1 MQTYILLCYITYSN
15 DECCYDS
22 SNYIK
27 DLDLEVCVCV
37 CVCVRECLPGL
48 CVHVCMWYK
57 NSLAEPDPYAGGR
70 GSGDL
75 LYTELFRRPV
85 QGGTNQIAASLRY
98 HSHAPLQYHALSL
111 NIARPLK

>member
-15 DECCYDS
+15 VDCCYDS

-37 CVCVRECLPGL
+37 CVCECLPGL

-57 NSLAEPDPYAGGR
+57 NSLTKPDPYAGGEGLVTCYTR
-70 GSGDL
+70 SCSGA
-75 LYTELFRRPV
+75 LYR
-85 QGGTNQIAASLRY
+85 AAPIRLQLHYVTIVTRLYNITHY
-98 HSHAPLQYHALSL
+98 H
-111 NIARPLK
+111 